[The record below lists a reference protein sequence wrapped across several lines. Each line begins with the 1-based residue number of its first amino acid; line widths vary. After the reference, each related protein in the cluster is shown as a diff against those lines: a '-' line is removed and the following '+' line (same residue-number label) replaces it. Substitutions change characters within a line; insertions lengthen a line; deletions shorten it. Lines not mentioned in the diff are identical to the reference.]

1 MIHIKS
7 LSLLSKQTDTLYMAE
22 TLYNQQ
28 RRLLA
33 IDRCLRS
40 GLAYRIKGELDQRCN
55 RILEEDG
62 IRSYSWRQYYNDI
75 NFLEIHYS
83 APIERANGRVRYS
96 DRKYSIIQM
105 PMDENEWRD
114 YEEMLAMLRRFCN
127 ESHNALTFDLR
138 DRMKQWLGDYE
149 TEGKV
154 VSFERVDNYEGA
166 VWFDKLFACISRR
179 QVIDLWYKPFYQEAV
194 LATVSPYHL
203 KQYNGRWFLI
213 ASMED
218 GRGGLIRHY
227 ALDRIE
233 DIKENAKAVFRSTN
247 IDFGEYFF
255 PVIGVTI
262 PEDGETQ
269 TITLRV
275 RKKEYPYVET
285 KPLHITQEK
294 MCEDEDSV
302 TITIEVM
309 VNFELKQRLLSHA
322 DYVTVIAPQSL
333 REEMKSLI
341 ENMWKNYAD

>member
-1 MIHIKS
+1 
-7 LSLLSKQTDTLYMAE
+7 MAE

-40 GLAYRIKGELDQRCN
+40 GRAYKIKGELDQRCN
-55 RILEEDG
+55 SILEEDE
-62 IRSYSWRQYYNDI
+62 IHPYSWRQYYDDI
-75 NFLEIHYS
+75 NFLEIHYN
-83 APIERANGRVRYS
+83 APIERTGGRVRYS
-96 DRKYSIIQM
+96 DRKFSIKQM
-105 PMDENEWRD
+105 PMDENERRD

-127 ESHNALTFDLR
+127 ESHDALTFDLR
-138 DRMKQWLGDYE
+138 NRMKQWLGDYE

-166 VWFDKLFACISRR
+166 VWFDKLFDCISRGLA
-179 QVIDLWYKPFYQEAV
+179 IDLCYKPFNKESARV
-194 LATVSPYHL
+194 TVSPYHL

-213 ASMED
+213 AYRED

-233 DIKENAKAVFRSTN
+233 DIKENAKAVFRPTD
-247 IDFGEYFF
+247 IDFVEHFSQ
-255 PVIGVTI
+255 VIGVTI

-269 TITLRV
+269 VITLRV
-275 RKKEYPYVET
+275 RKNEYPYVET

-294 MCEDEDSV
+294 LNEDEDSV

-309 VNFELKQRLLSHA
+309 VNFELKQRLRSHA
-322 DYVTVIAPQSL
+322 DYMTVIAPQSL
-333 REEMKSLI
+333 KEEMKSLI
-341 ENMWKNYAD
+341 EKMWKNYAD